1 MLIARSRR
9 GGVIAAWLAVFIAVA
24 TQILTGLSIDSD
36 LGAFMPQAQT
46 ASQAALLRELE
57 AGSAARV
64 WLLAVGEESPDRLA
78 TVSRR
83 FAEHLEATGQFATV
97 YTGQTALDDET
108 QQLLFGYRYLLDP
121 DGSALKFSVQE
132 LRTAFED
139 GLEKLHSPVSPFE
152 KQLVTADP
160 TGALQRIIDTIQP
173 LGTNLR
179 RRDGAWISADESQ
192 SFLLAESV
200 ADGTDLEAQE
210 QIATSITA
218 AFAEANDGGGAE
230 LLVSGPPAFAVATK
244 ERIQREALTLSLG
257 STAILVAILLLAFG
271 SVSRVLLISVP
282 LAGAVLIATA
292 VTTLIW
298 GSIHGISLAFGATLV
313 GVSLDYPVH
322 LVSHTRPG
330 EALAESVSRVWPTLR
345 LGVLTTLLGFAA
357 MLTTDFPGIQQ
368 LAVFSISGLLS
379 AALLTRYL
387 LAPFVAGR
395 AQRTPRLQ
403 GVAKSIARVLAMVW
417 WLPTVVVVA
426 ALALAWRDPIALL
439 SSRIDALS
447 PVPPDLVAQDRAL
460 RTTMGLSEPGYV
472 LLVQGDTVNVML
484 QRQEALR
491 PTLHQAIINE
501 SLRGYDM
508 AALVLPST
516 ALQRARRDGLPDGET
531 LRARIDMARQSLPF
545 RADAFS
551 AFADDVATTRTLEV
565 LDQSAFVGTLLG
577 VRLDSLVRRDID
589 GVVGVVTLTGL
600 TDPENFEQTLKD
612 QPVEGVLFINIQSS
626 TSDLVNAYRNDI
638 LLRSALVLILI
649 AGILAVALRDWHR
662 WFRVLVPVLGSILTA
677 SALPGLLGQSLN
689 VFHLVSLL
697 LVAGIGLDY
706 GLFFSRVPADAA
718 DYVATRHSLFV
729 CSLSTTAVFLLL
741 SLSSVPVL
749 SSIGVTVATG
759 ASSAFLLSAFMNRS
773 NDNAKAQA

>member
-1 MLIARSRR
+1 MLIARNRR
-9 GGVIAAWLAVFIAVA
+9 GWLIAVWLAVFVAVA
-24 TQILTGLSIDSD
+24 ILLLTGLRIDSD
-36 LGAFMPQAQT
+36 LGAFLPRART
-46 ASQAALLRELE
+46 VSQAALLRELE
-57 AGSAARV
+57 AGPAARV
-64 WLLAVGEESPDRLA
+64 WLLAVGEETPDRLA
-78 TVSRR
+78 AVSRR
-83 FAEHLEATGQFATV
+83 FAEHLQASGKFTTV

-108 QQLLFGYRYLLDP
+108 QQVLFAYRYLLDP
-121 DGSALKFSVQE
+121 DGSASKFSVPE
-132 LRTAFED
+132 LRTAFEN

-160 TGALQRIIDTIQP
+160 TGALQRILDTILP
-173 LGTNLR
+173 PDTSLR
-179 RRDGAWISADESQ
+179 RRDGAWISSDESQ
-192 SFLLAESV
+192 TYLLAESV
-200 ADGTDLEAQE
+200 ADGTDIEAQE
-210 QIATSITA
+210 QIAATITA
-218 AFAEANDGGGAE
+218 AFAAANDSDDAV

-244 ERIQREALTLSLG
+244 KRIQREALTLSLG

-271 SVSRVLLISVP
+271 SASRVLLISVP

-292 VTTLIW
+292 VTSVAW

-330 EALAESVSRVWPTLR
+330 ETLAQSVSRVWPTLR

-387 LAPFVAGR
+387 LAPLVAGR
-395 AQRTPRLQ
+395 VERTPRLQ
-403 GVAKSIARVLAMVW
+403 GTANSVAHVLAMVW
-417 WLPTVVVVA
+417 WLPPVVVIGG
-426 ALALAWRDPIALL
+426 LALTWRDPSALL

-447 PVPPDLVAQDRAL
+447 PAPPNLVAQDRAL
-460 RTTMGLSEPGYV
+460 RTTMGLDEPGYV
-472 LLVQGDTVNVML
+472 LLVQGDTMNAML

-491 PTLHQAIINE
+491 PTLHQAIIDE

-516 ALQRARRDGLPDGET
+516 ALQRTRRDELPDDET
-531 LRARIDMARQSLPF
+531 LRARIDTARQGLPF
-545 RADAFS
+545 RADAFR
-551 AFADDVATTRTLEV
+551 AFTDDVAYTRTLGEV
-565 LDQSAFVGTLLG
+565 DQSAFAGTLLG
-577 VRLDSLVRRDID
+577 TRLDSLVRREDD
-589 GVVGVVTLTGL
+589 GVVGVVTFTGL
-600 TDPENFEQTLKD
+600 TEPEAFEQMLED
-612 QPVEGVLFINIQSS
+612 QASEGVLFIDIQSS
-626 TSDLVNAYRNDI
+626 TSNLVNAYRNDI

-649 AGILAVALRDWHR
+649 AGILAVALRDWYR

-677 SALPGLLGQSLN
+677 AALPGLLGQSLN

-706 GLFFSRVPADAA
+706 ALFFSRFHADAV
-718 DYVATRHSLFV
+718 DFVATKHSLFV
-729 CSLSTTAVFLLL
+729 CASSTTAVFLVL
-741 SLSSVPVL
+741 SLSAVPVL

-759 ASSAFLLSAFMNRS
+759 AASAFLLSAFMNRS
-773 NDNAKAQA
+773 NDNAKTHA

>member
-1 MLIARSRR
+1 
-9 GGVIAAWLAVFIAVA
+9 
-24 TQILTGLSIDSD
+24 
-36 LGAFMPQAQT
+36 MP
-46 ASQAALLRELE
+46 R
-57 AGSAARV
+57 
-64 WLLAVGEESPDRLA
+64 
-78 TVSRR
+78 
-83 FAEHLEATGQFATV
+83 
-97 YTGQTALDDET
+97 
-108 QQLLFGYRYLLDP
+108 
-121 DGSALKFSVQE
+121 
-132 LRTAFED
+132 
-139 GLEKLHSPVSPFE
+139 
-152 KQLVTADP
+152 
-160 TGALQRIIDTIQP
+160 
-173 LGTNLR
+173 
-179 RRDGAWISADESQ
+179 
-192 SFLLAESV
+192 
-200 ADGTDLEAQE
+200 
-210 QIATSITA
+210 
-218 AFAEANDGGGAE
+218 
-230 LLVSGPPAFAVATK
+230 
-244 ERIQREALTLSLG
+244 
-257 STAILVAILLLAFG
+257 
-271 SVSRVLLISVP
+271 
-282 LAGAVLIATA
+282 
-292 VTTLIW
+292 
-298 GSIHGISLAFGATLV
+298 
-313 GVSLDYPVH
+313 
-322 LVSHTRPG
+322 
-330 EALAESVSRVWPTLR
+330 
-345 LGVLTTLLGFAA
+345 
-357 MLTTDFPGIQQ
+357 
-368 LAVFSISGLLS
+368 
-379 AALLTRYL
+379 
-387 LAPFVAGR
+387 AP
-395 AQRTPRLQ
+395 
-403 GVAKSIARVLAMVW
+403 IARVLAMVW

-677 SALPGLLGQSLN
+677 SALPGLRAIPDLKRRSA
-689 VFHLVSLL
+689 
-697 LVAGIGLDY
+697 AGSVKPALQFGRGDRDRWT
-706 GLFFSRVPADAA
+706 GRVVDISWPI
-718 DYVATRHSLFV
+718 
-729 CSLSTTAVFLLL
+729 CSNINPWRN
-741 SLSSVPVL
+741 LSS
-749 SSIGVTVATG
+749 S
-759 ASSAFLLSAFMNRS
+759 
-773 NDNAKAQA
+773 

>member
-9 GGVIAAWLAVFIAVA
+9 GGVIAVWLAVFIAVA

-36 LGAFMPQAQT
+36 LRAFMPQAQT

-121 DGSALKFSVQE
+121 VGSASKFSVQE
-132 LRTAFED
+132 LHTAFKD
-139 GLEKLHSPVSPFE
+139 GLENLHSPVSPFE

-160 TGALQRIIDTIQP
+160 TGALQRIIDTMQP
-173 LGTNLR
+173 PGTNLR

-218 AFAEANDGGGAE
+218 AFAEANGGGGAD

-271 SVSRVLLISVP
+271 SASRVLLISIP

-387 LAPFVAGR
+387 LAPLVAGR
-395 AQRTPRLQ
+395 TQGTPRLQ
-403 GVAKSIARVLAMVW
+403 GAADSVANGLAMVS
-417 WLPTVVVVA
+417 WLPAAVVVA
-426 ALALAWRDPIALL
+426 ALALAWRDPTALL

-460 RTTMGLSEPGYV
+460 RAAMGLGDPGYV
-472 LLVQGDTVNVML
+472 LLVQGDTVDAML

-491 PTLHQAIINE
+491 PTLRQTIINE

-508 AALVLPST
+508 AALVLPSAT
-516 ALQRARRDGLPDGET
+516 LQLIRRDELPDDET
-531 LRARIDMARQSLPF
+531 LRTSIEVARQGLPF
-545 RADAFS
+545 RADAFRP
-551 AFADDVATTRTLEV
+551 FTDGVAATRALGV
-565 LDQSAFVGTLLG
+565 LDQSALAGTLLG
-577 VRLDSLVRRDID
+577 ARLDGLVRREDD
-589 GVVGVVTLTGL
+589 GVVGLVTLTGL
-600 TDPENFEQTLKD
+600 TEPEEFNKTLEDQTS
-612 QPVEGVLFINIQSS
+612 EGVLFIDIQSS
-626 TSDLVNAYRNDI
+626 TSALVNAYRNDI

-649 AGILAVALRDWHR
+649 AGILAVALRDWNR
-662 WFRVLVPVLGSILTA
+662 WFRVVVPVLGSVLTA
-677 SALPGLLGQSLN
+677 AALPGLLGQSLN

-706 GLFFSRVPADAA
+706 ALFFSRFPADAL
-718 DYVATRHSLFV
+718 DFVATRHSLIV
-729 CSLSTTAVFLLL
+729 CALSTTAVFLML
-741 SLSSVPVL
+741 SLSAVPVL

-759 ASSAFLLSAFMNRS
+759 AVSAFLLSAFMNRS
-773 NDNAKAQA
+773 NEYAKAQA

>member
-1 MLIARSRR
+1 MLIARNRR
-9 GGVIAAWLAVFIAVA
+9 GWLITVWLAVFIAVA
-24 TQILTGLSIDSD
+24 TQLLTGLRLDSD
-36 LGAFMPQAQT
+36 LGVFMPRART
-46 ASQAALLRELE
+46 VSQAALLRELE

-64 WLLAVGEESPDRLA
+64 WLLAVGEETPDRLA

-83 FAEHLEATGQFATV
+83 FAEHLQATGQFATV

-108 QQLLFGYRYLLDP
+108 QQILFGYRYLLDP
-121 DGSALKFSVQE
+121 DGSASKFSVPE

-139 GLEKLHSPVSPFE
+139 GLEKLHSPISPFE
-152 KQLVTADP
+152 KQLVAADP
-160 TGALQRIIDTIQP
+160 TGALRRVIDTMQP
-173 LGTNLR
+173 ATVNLR
-179 RRDGAWISADESQ
+179 RRDGAWISTDESQ
-192 SFLLAESV
+192 TFLLAESV

-210 QIATSITA
+210 QIATTIAA
-218 AFAEANDGGGAE
+218 AFASANDGGDAE

-244 ERIQREALTLSLG
+244 NRIQREALTLSLG

-282 LAGAVLIATA
+282 LVGAVLIATA
-292 VTTLIW
+292 VTSVTW

-330 EALAESVSRVWPTLR
+330 EALAQSVPRVWPTLR

-387 LAPFVAGR
+387 LAPLVAGR
-395 AQRTPRLQ
+395 VQGTPRLQ
-403 GVAKSIARVLAMVW
+403 GAASSVARVLAMVW
-417 WLPTVVVVA
+417 WLPPVVVVA
-426 ALALAWRDPIALL
+426 ALALAWRDPTALL

-447 PVPPDLVAQDRAL
+447 PAPPDLVAQDRAL
-460 RTTMGLSEPGYV
+460 RTAMGLGEPGYV
-472 LLVQGDTVNVML
+472 LLVQGDTVNAML

-491 PTLHQAIINE
+491 PTLRQAIINE

-516 ALQRARRDGLPDGET
+516 ALQRTRRDELPDHET
-531 LRARIDMARQSLPF
+531 LRARIDMARQGLPF
-545 RADAFS
+545 RADAFR
-551 AFADDVATTRTLEV
+551 AFTDDVATTRALGV
-565 LDQSAFVGTLLG
+565 LDQSAFAGTLLG
-577 VRLDSLVRRDID
+577 ARLDSLVRREDA

-600 TDPENFEQTLKD
+600 TGPEAFEQMLED
-612 QPVEGVLFINIQSS
+612 QTSEGVLFIDIQSS
-626 TSDLVNAYRNDI
+626 TSDLVNEYRNDI
-638 LLRSALVLILI
+638 LLRSAVVLILI
-649 AGILAVALRDWHR
+649 AGILAVVLRDWYR

-677 SALPGLLGQSLN
+677 AALPGLLGQSLN

-706 GLFFSRVPADAA
+706 ALFFSRFPADAA
-718 DYVATRHSLFV
+718 DFVATRHSLFV
-729 CSLSTTAVFLLL
+729 CALSTTAVFLVL
-741 SLSSVPVL
+741 SLSTVPVL

-759 ASSAFLLSAFMNRS
+759 AASAFLLSAFMNRS